1 MTIAEAIL
9 KSLEDLTEGGTAT
22 EVYQNIIAKNYYTF
36 AKGKTPLATV
46 QALLGDFIRNGD
58 NRVKRVKNSDNIYH
72 YYLAKN
78 EKKVTFLSC
87 PLSNQKVV
95 TMGKTYCER
104 DLHPLL
110 VTFLKNENIYAKTI
124 FHEQSNNSEEHQKW
138 VHPDIIGTKFIE
150 FDNKVCQ
157 SFFQATNRTNTVE
170 IYSYELKKE
179 IKSDYDLKRCFF
191 QAVSNSSWANYGF
204 LVAFEINDSLI
215 EELERLNHS
224 FGIGVIKLKAN
235 PYESQVLYPA
245 KRRGL
250 DFKTIEKLCNINN
263 DFKRFIEQIEKVI
276 TADTK
281 FIEDVKRRL
290 EELCDKCFKSD
301 SEISSYCKE
310 KNVPSTTI

>member
-1 MTIAEAIL
+1 MTIAETIL

-87 PLSNQKVV
+87 PLSNKKVV

>member
-1 MTIAEAIL
+1 MTIAETIL

-87 PLSNQKVV
+87 PLSNKKVV

-224 FGIGVIKLKAN
+224 FGIGVIKLKTN

>member
-9 KSLEDLTEGGTAT
+9 KSLEDLSEGGVSS
-22 EVYQNIIAKNYYTF
+22 EVYKNIIAKNYYTF
-36 AKGKTPLATV
+36 AKGKTPLSTV

-58 NRVKRVKNSDNIYH
+58 NRVKRVKNSNNIYH

-78 EKKVTFLSC
+78 EKEVAFLSC
-87 PLSNQKVV
+87 PPINKKGVI
-95 TMGKTYCER
+95 GKTYNER

-110 VTFLKNENIYAKTI
+110 VTYLKSENIHAKTI

-157 SFFQATNRTNTVE
+157 SFFQATNRTNAVE

-235 PYESQVLYPA
+235 PYESQILYPA
-245 KRRGL
+245 KRKEL

-276 TADTK
+276 TADIK

-290 EELCDKCFKSD
+290 EELCDRCFKSD

-310 KNVPSTTI
+310 KNIPSITI

>member
-78 EKKVTFLSC
+78 EKKVTFLLC
-87 PLSNQKVV
+87 PLSNKKVV

>member
-58 NRVKRVKNSDNIYH
+58 NY
-72 YYLAKN
+72 
-78 EKKVTFLSC
+78 
-87 PLSNQKVV
+87 
-95 TMGKTYCER
+95 MER